1 MVEKTPLING
11 GYLKSSTYFG
21 NKKLESKHLPKYK
34 YMLFQAMHSNLQ
46 EVDIYTRVGRLVF
59 ILPKGCTRI
68 QNNCNARSKN
78 MNG

>member
-1 MVEKTPLING
+1 
-11 GYLKSSTYFG
+11 
-21 NKKLESKHLPKYK
+21 
-34 YMLFQAMHSNLQ
+34 MHSNLQ